1 MQIIELCVELV
12 FDISKIYPFLFER
25 ILRIQADAVFLY
37 YYKTLFYQSSCAI
50 SYDLYSL
57 YISDADGIQRN

>member
-1 MQIIELCVELV
+1 MQIIELCVELA
-12 FDISKIYPFLFER
+12 FDISKIYTFRFER
-25 ILRIQADAVFLY
+25 ILRIHVAVFLY